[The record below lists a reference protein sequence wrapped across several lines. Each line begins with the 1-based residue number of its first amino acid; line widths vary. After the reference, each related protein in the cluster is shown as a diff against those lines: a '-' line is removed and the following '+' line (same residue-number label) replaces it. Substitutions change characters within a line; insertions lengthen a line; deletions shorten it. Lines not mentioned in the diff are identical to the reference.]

1 MEASQPTTEEPS
13 LQHIRDCR
21 CGCIPPNMFS
31 LFEMAEMRRK
41 KREQLQQEQQKQ
53 HQQEQLT
60 PQTQSSIETTTNPN
74 PNR

>member
-1 MEASQPTTEEPS
+1 MEASQPTEEPS

-41 KREQLQQEQQKQ
+41 KRELQQEQQKQ
-53 HQQEQLT
+53 HIHEQLA
-60 PQTQSSIETTTNPN
+60 PQIQSSIEETATNPN